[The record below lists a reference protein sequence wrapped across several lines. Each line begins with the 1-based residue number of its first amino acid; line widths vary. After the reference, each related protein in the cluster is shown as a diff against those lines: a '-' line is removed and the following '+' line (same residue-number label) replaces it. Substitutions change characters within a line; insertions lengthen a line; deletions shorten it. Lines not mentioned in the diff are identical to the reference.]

1 MSLDGWEV
9 GWDVRAMPLI
19 LDGKKVAESLYS
31 KILLDISL
39 LPVVPKIVFI
49 LVGED
54 PASQTYVRSKGKKCQ
69 DLGLQSQTVL
79 LPASTTEEDLLG
91 RIQALNTDKGVHG
104 ILVQLPLPPHIHKN
118 RVLRAIDPG
127 KDVDGLHPENI
138 GRLWANDP
146 RFVPCTPAGIL
157 EILKFHSIPLEGA
170 KVVVVG
176 RSEIVGKP
184 VAQLMLMQNATVTIC
199 HSKTRDLAKE
209 TAAAD
214 VLIVAMGRPKFVKA
228 DMVKPGA
235 TVIDVGIHRLDGVL
249 VGDVD
254 FSDVSER
261 AGAITPVPGGVG
273 PMTIAMLMKNL
284 VLAATLRK

>member
-1 MSLDGWEV
+1 MSLDGSEG
-9 GWDVRAMPLI
+9 GWDGRSMPLI

-39 LPVVPKIVFI
+39 LPVVPKIVFV

-69 DLGLQSQTVL
+69 DLGLQSETVVM
-79 LPASTTEEDLLG
+79 PASTSENELLEK
-91 RIQALNTDKGVHG
+91 IQALNNDKGVHG
-104 ILVQLPLPPHIHKN
+104 ILVQLPLPPQIHKN
-118 RVLRAIDPG
+118 RVLRAIDPT

-138 GRLWANDP
+138 GRLVAGDP
-146 RFVPCTPAGIL
+146 RFVPCTPAGVL
-157 EILKFHSIPLEGA
+157 EILKFHNIPLEGA

-184 VAQLMLMQNATVTIC
+184 VAQLMLMQNATVTVC
-199 HSKTRDLAKE
+199 HSKTRELSKE

-214 VLIVAMGRPKFVKA
+214 VLIVAMGKARFVKA
-228 DMVKPGA
+228 EMVKPGA
-235 TVIDVGIHRLDGVL
+235 TVIDVGIHRVDGAL

-254 FSDVSER
+254 YAPVAER

-284 VLAATLRK
+284 VLAATSRK